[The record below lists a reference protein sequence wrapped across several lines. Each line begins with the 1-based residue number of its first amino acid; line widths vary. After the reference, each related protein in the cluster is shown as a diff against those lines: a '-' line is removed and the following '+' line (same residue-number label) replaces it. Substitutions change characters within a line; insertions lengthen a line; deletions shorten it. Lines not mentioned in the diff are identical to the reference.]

1 MAREKRLP
9 RTTSHM
15 ALNQAQLII
24 FWTTGRVNQL
34 MSQGGCHFF
43 FILNS
48 QQHQEHLFTSLHFLV
63 VKILYIFIK
72 NKQAEYCFTPTPC
85 QKIFNSAFLKS
96 GTLWWQRSINI
107 EHTQTNITNKHY
119 IIQYFATRTWTIL
132 FCLKKSVTVFIH
144 LLWCLRIKIYFIW
157 FVSRLQVDMLETI
170 LKGNTW

>member
-1 MAREKRLP
+1 MKLIRLQRPCPSPCPATRLTVWRSLRKARLFHSAAVSNMAREKRLP

-15 ALNQAQLII
+15 ALNQAQLIR
-24 FWTTGRVNQL
+24 FWTTGRVNRL
-34 MSQGGCHFF
+34 KSQEGCHFF
-43 FILNS
+43 FFLLNS
-48 QQHQEHLFTSLHFLV
+48 QQHQEHLFTSLHFLI

-132 FCLKKSVTVFIH
+132 FC
-144 LLWCLRIKIYFIW
+144 
-157 FVSRLQVDMLETI
+157 
-170 LKGNTW
+170 